1 MMVIR
6 LAQLIVPLAV
16 VLVCALV
23 LDAQNR
29 PAPIEWPHWG
39 GDAGHGKFS
48 RATDITADNF
58 AQLQLAWSWQ
68 TIDRPMLEYKLRPG
82 AFENTPIMIDDV
94 LYLSTSFHRIVAL
107 NAETGS
113 QLWVFDPRTYEEG
126 PPLSGTGLNSRG
138 VAFWRGD
145 NGELR
150 VFIAGRQRLFA
161 VDAKTGRPIE
171 AFGGNGA
178 AALNENLSRDVPRL
192 HTQVTSPPV
201 VYKNLI
207 IIGTGVPDR
216 LQYRSDPPGTVQ
228 AFDART
234 GKRAWVFYTIPQS
247 ATAFGA
253 DTWGNESWRV
263 AGHANVWAPMSLDDE
278 RGLLYLPTTTP
289 SGDYWGG
296 WRPGANLFAESI
308 ICLDANTGERK
319 WHFQAVHH
327 GLWDYDFASAPTL
340 ARIRVDGQAIDAV
353 AQVSKQGFVYVF
365 DRVTGRPVWPIEE
378 KPVDTTTDVPAER
391 PWPTQPFPTK
401 PPPLGPQG
409 ISIEDANDLT
419 PEIKRLAETQL
430 KRFRLGP
437 LFTPPSVRGTVQRP
451 SQIGISNWGGA
462 AFDPATGLLFV
473 KAVDSYH
480 VSSVCKN
487 DGRDPFVDWDYGNYC
502 GQHGLFSA
510 RGPQEGPLADPAR
523 EDRAPDTV
531 GYSGPDLGPIPLTK
545 PPYAHLVAV
554 NLNRGEIAWRVPFG
568 EGSPAIRQHPL
579 LKGVS
584 LPARLGTPG
593 NAGPIVTASGLV
605 MIGGGDPYLYAFDK
619 TTGREIA
626 RVPTTDRTSGNPMTY
641 RTRSGRQFVVIA
653 TGAGPTGTIAAFAL
667 PGSGAPTQTASA
679 APPSSNPS
687 AANESPAAAYARVCA
702 PCHGPDGRNGLA
714 PALVPLTRGVA
725 DVLGIVRDGVGQMP
739 PISARELADQDV
751 RGVVEYLRG
760 LR

>member
-1 MMVIR
+1 MMVRR
-6 LAQLIVPLAV
+6 LARFVASLAG
-16 VLVCALV
+16 VLTCALV
-23 LDAQNR
+23 FSAQSR
-29 PAPIEWPHWG
+29 PAPIEWPYWG

-68 TIDRPMLEYKLRPG
+68 TIDRPMPEYKLRPG

-107 NAETGS
+107 NAETGA

-145 NGELR
+145 NGDLR

-171 AFGGNGA
+171 AFGGTGA

-253 DTWGNESWRV
+253 ATWGNDSWRI
-263 AGHANVWAPMSLDDE
+263 AGHANVWAPMSLDEE

-308 ICLDANTGERK
+308 ICLDVNTGERK

-378 KPVDTTTDVPAER
+378 KPVDTTTDVPGER

-409 ISIEDANDLT
+409 ISLDDANDLT
-419 PEIKRLAETQL
+419 PAIQRLAETQL

-437 LFTPPSVRGTVQRP
+437 LFTLPSLRGTLQRP

-462 AFDPATGLLFV
+462 AFDPTTGLLFV

-502 GQHGLFSA
+502 GQHGLFSS
-510 RGPQEGPLADPAR
+510 RGPQAGPLADPAR
-523 EDRAPDTV
+523 ADRAPDTV
-531 GYSGPDLGPIPLTK
+531 GYSGLELGPIPLTK

-554 NLNRGEIAWRVPFG
+554 DLNQGEIAWRVPFG
-568 EGSPAIRQHPL
+568 EGSPSIRQHPL

-593 NAGPIVTASGLV
+593 NTGPIVTAGGLV
-605 MIGGGDPYLYAFDK
+605 IIGGGDPYIYAFDK
-619 TTGREIA
+619 TTGRELA
-626 RVPTTDRTSGNPMTY
+626 RVPTQDRTSGNPMTY

-667 PGSGAPTQTASA
+667 PGGGSRGPTTSA
-679 APPSSNPS
+679 APPPPNPS
-687 AANESPAAAYARVCA
+687 ASNESPAAAYGRVCA
-702 PCHGPDGRNGLA
+702 PCHGPEGRNGLA
-714 PALVPLTRGVA
+714 PALVGLSRGAA
-725 DVLGIVRDGVGQMP
+725 DVLGIVREGVGQMP
-739 PISARELADQDV
+739 PISARELPDEEL
-751 RGVVEYLRG
+751 RRVVEYLRG